1 MGRPRKLPVVEA
13 DTQMVVAKSESGAD
27 FELSAKIT
35 AGSLTSNA
43 KELRARIEAEL
54 QNYSVE
60 KYLNDPESAKKDKAF
75 LNKVKDSISDKR
87 KEVSK
92 AWNSPLDNFLEEMK
106 GLEKSINEASSK
118 LNDIVKEADDKEKNE
133 KKSKIEA
140 YYSTLDF
147 KIVTLDRIF
156 NQKWL
161 NKTVKMDQ
169 IMLEIESITEKISGE
184 LATIKSMQTEDSE
197 ILQAFYLETLDLN
210 ATLQKGNQ
218 LRANRK
224 VIQEAEEQKKVEM
237 VQNMAGATKPAVKT
251 VVIPEE
257 NKIVQN
263 AFNENVGQPLMNFT
277 LKLYGTKEQ
286 LIALRQ
292 YIDSH
297 GIKYEKL

>member
-1 MGRPRKLPVVEA
+1 MGRPRKLPVEA
-13 DTQMVVAKSESGAD
+13 DTQVVAKSDSGAD

-75 LNKVKDSISDKR
+75 LNKVKDSIADKR

-133 KKSKIEA
+133 KRAKIEA
-140 YYSTLDF
+140 YFSTLDF
-147 KIVTLDRIF
+147 KIVSLDRIF
-156 NQKWL
+156 NPKWL
-161 NKTVKMDQ
+161 NKTTKMDQ
-169 IMLEIESITEKISGE
+169 VMLDIEAITEKITGE

-224 VIQEAEEQKKVEM
+224 TIQEAEEKAKVEM
-237 VQNMAGATKPAVKT
+237 VQNMAGATEVKKT

-257 NKIVQN
+257 NKAFVQN
-263 AFNENVGQPLMNFT
+263 ESKNGVVEQPLMNFT
-277 LKLYGTKEQ
+277 LRLSGTREQ

-292 YIDSH
+292 YIDKS